1 MSMFDGI
8 FLLVKHAGDNLLLMH
23 ANHLLLFVFSS
34 TSITSILLYMPKG
47 QDICT
52 CRDITFYSYFLVKVS
67 KIITL

>member
-34 TSITSILLYMPKG
+34 TSITSILLYLPKG
-47 QDICT
+47 T
-52 CRDITFYSYFLVKVS
+52 CCDITFYSFFLVKVA
-67 KIITL
+67 KIINI